1 MSAWFKMWIWT
12 IQYPI
17 DYINLVQSSS
27 HVWRNDISGCIRT
40 GEEWNNFWSLRL
52 TRQLASWLA
61 SANRC
66 RLYVAHQMLCS
77 DMTLGLVSSC
87 NFHLGKLSWAL
98 CQIYFLSK
106 HTESYIFRIVVY
118 VHILARNISTCSI
131 SIESN
136 YYILCTCTYMIWL
149 ILLEVYT
156 NEIWNTIKSFN
167 PWIHFWIIRNAKC
180 EWRLGSWNWPRGN
193 GWGVNQLKM
202 WLLGFM

>member
-1 MSAWFKMWIWT
+1 MSGGMIFPDAFG
-12 IQYPI
+12 
-17 DYINLVQSSS
+17 LVK
-27 HVWRNDISGCIRT
+27 SGT
-40 GEEWNNFWSLRL
+40 TSGVS
-52 TRQLASWLA
+52 ASPGNWLHDLQVQIGVVFTLH
-61 SANRC
+61 N
-66 RLYVAHQMLCS
+66 QMLCS